1 MACHILMDHGVSA
14 AQANSVARRA
24 SKIQKMAVSEVAAN
38 KVMQAQWRDEL
49 LQYRKRLAVMEQAEM
64 AR

>member
-1 MACHILMDHGVSA
+1 MDHGVSA